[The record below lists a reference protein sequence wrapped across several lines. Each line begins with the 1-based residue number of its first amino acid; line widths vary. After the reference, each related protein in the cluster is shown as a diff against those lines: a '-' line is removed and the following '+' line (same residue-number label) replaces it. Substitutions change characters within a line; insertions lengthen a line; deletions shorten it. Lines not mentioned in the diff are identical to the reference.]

1 VLAALLFAPQLL
13 AASRVYVPVTP
24 RPRPAQKSDAAPE
37 VPEPPMDLSHALPS
51 QSLKGLPSSQQQLGV
66 LKAEL
71 AKTRPVVA
79 DAKAKAAALAA
90 QAAALR
96 KKLIDTAARIQ
107 ALEREQALLAL
118 QITQLQQQDNALAAG
133 FAQDRISVTR
143 LLAIL
148 ERLQHDTPPALVV
161 RPDDA
166 LAAARGAMLV
176 GASLPPVYDRA
187 ASLARRIETL
197 KATRAALNSRRLDAA
212 KNAAS
217 LALAHSDL
225 VALSAEKDREAAGA
239 ADLYGGL
246 AAKLDIVARQ
256 AADFTALVTRV
267 NALRRAAGGAPEG
280 SIVTVT
286 AQNSGSGGTLSKASL
301 LEPVAGTPVPG
312 GAQSDKNPGLTY
324 ATASGAQV
332 IAPADG
338 KVLFAGP
345 YHKEGQVLILEIT
358 TGYDVVLSGLGRVTV
373 RLGDELLAGEPV
385 GIMPQDIAQT
395 RLYFELRQNGKGL
408 DPEPWLTKAKK
419 T

>member
-1 VLAALLFAPQLL
+1 
-13 AASRVYVPVTP
+13 
-24 RPRPAQKSDAAPE
+24 
-37 VPEPPMDLSHALPS
+37 MDLSHALPS

-79 DAKAKAAALAA
+79 DAKARAAALAA

-107 ALEREQALLAL
+107 ALEREQALLAV
-118 QITQLQQQDNALAAG
+118 QIAQLQAQDTALAAG